1 MRGGIFVVLLFFF
14 KQKTEYEMRISDWSS
29 DVCSSDL
36 CIVAPRGGL
45 AGGARRDAESGAEQT
60 AEMRLV
66 AEAALVGDVGNALA
80 GIQWIAE
87 RQQALAQAALAH
99 VMLHAAEALEL
110 TVELATRDEQL
121 ADDGIGRQ
129 RLAMQVLFDVV
140 PDPARQVDRKST

>member
-1 MRGGIFVVLLFFF
+1 M
-14 KQKTEYEMRISDWSS
+14 SDWSS

-36 CIVAPRGGL
+36 
-45 AGGARRDAESGAEQT
+45 
-60 AEMRLV
+60 MRLV

-80 GIQWIAE
+80 GIQRIAE

-110 TVELATRDEQL
+110 TVELAARDEQL
-121 ADDGIGRQ
+121 ADDGVGRQ

-140 PDPARQVDRKST
+140 PDPARQVFPRRRGHQQCGIRREAQAEDRKSGV